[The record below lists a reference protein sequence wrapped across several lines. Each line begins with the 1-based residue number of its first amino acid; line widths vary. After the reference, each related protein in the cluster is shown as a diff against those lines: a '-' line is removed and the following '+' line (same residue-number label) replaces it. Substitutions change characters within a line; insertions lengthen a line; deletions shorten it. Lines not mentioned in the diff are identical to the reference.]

1 MQQADFEASPP
12 RALVIGSS
20 GGIGAAL
27 ESQLGRKGWQV
38 HGLSRSPSAASD
50 RIAIDITCESTI
62 EAAASRLR
70 SQAPFS
76 VVLVCTGLLHGE
88 NLKPEKA
95 LRELDRDNLMQL
107 YAVNAVGPA
116 LVAKHFIPLL
126 PRTGRCIF
134 ATLSARVGSIG
145 DNRLGGWHGY
155 RASKAA
161 LNMLIKTI
169 SIELARTRPEA
180 ICVGLHPGTV
190 DTGLSKPFQR
200 NVRPEKLFSADTS
213 ASHLLHV
220 LDNLDP
226 ADTGRCFAWD
236 GAEIVP

>member
-1 MQQADFEASPP
+1 MLSDKLDDPPP
-12 RALVIGSS
+12 RSLIVGNS
-20 GGIGAAL
+20 GGIGAAF
-27 ESQLGRKGWQV
+27 ERQLRARGMLV
-38 HGLSRSPSAASD
+38 TGLSRSLPTSSHQMSVD
-50 RIAIDITCESTI
+50 LSREHTI
-62 EAAASRLR
+62 ETAAVQLR
-70 SQAPFS
+70 DQAPFS
-76 VVLVCTGLLHGE
+76 LILVCTGLLHNE

-95 LRELDRDNLMQL
+95 LRELDQDNLMQL
-107 YAVNAVGPA
+107 FAVNAVGPA

-126 PRTGRCIF
+126 PKSGRCIF
-134 ATLSARVGSIG
+134 AALSARVGSIG

-190 DTGLSKPFQR
+190 DTDLSKPFQR
-200 NVRPEKLFSADTS
+200 AVPSDRLFSAETS
-213 ASHLLHV
+213 AAHLLTV

-226 ADTGRCFAWD
+226 TDTGHCFAWD
-236 GAEIVP
+236 GTEIAP